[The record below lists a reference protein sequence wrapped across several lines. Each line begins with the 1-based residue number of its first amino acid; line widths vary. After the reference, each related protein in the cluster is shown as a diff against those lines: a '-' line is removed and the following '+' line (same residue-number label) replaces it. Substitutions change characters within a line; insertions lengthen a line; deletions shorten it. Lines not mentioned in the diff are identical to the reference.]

1 VIFLYTITVLK
12 ITIFHLLKQVN
23 FIERNNKIIMPLS
36 ITVHHATID
45 GYHIKEF
52 LEDINELIN
61 TCENWIKI

>member
-1 VIFLYTITVLK
+1 MLQQSQALEDLQK
-12 ITIFHLLKQVN
+12 K
-23 FIERNNKIIMPLS
+23 
-36 ITVHHATID
+36 ID

>member
-1 VIFLYTITVLK
+1 
-12 ITIFHLLKQVN
+12 
-23 FIERNNKIIMPLS
+23 MPLS